1 MALGTNYKRNSDRDT
16 RSIDA
21 RIQRAKDLSKE
32 RGISIEDAVDVVL
45 GRKTLQQATTQ
56 TAPGRNVIF
65 EPDKTASDGGF
76 YFIKAGSSHRV
87 SVPTVN
93 LTPAD
98 LRAIADHLEAYR
110 KLAVHD
116 NQ

>member
-1 MALGTNYKRNSDRDT
+1 
-16 RSIDA
+16 
-21 RIQRAKDLSKE
+21 
-32 RGISIEDAVDVVL
+32 
-45 GRKTLQQATTQ
+45 
-56 TAPGRNVIF
+56 VIF

-76 YFIKAGSSHRV
+76 YFIKAGISHRV
-87 SVPTVN
+87 SIPTVN